1 VGGTFRFR
9 HEGRR
14 DKGLLSPEA
23 PGATAACPEGRQY
36 RSESSKLQTM
46 ELQFGILVRLM
57 FFRIVS
63 DSFARKPRR
72 KALTAIALA
81 LSMAVA
87 TATLEVALDVGDRL
101 AHEFRS
107 LGANLLVTPAADT
120 LPLEIGGIDYR
131 PVDAGAYLPEGDLGK
146 LKTIFWRNNV
156 MGFAPFLDVPVEI
169 SPASARGT
177 QATAPDARGAVRE
190 SARTNGR
197 ETLIGTWYRHTV
209 EVPDGSKFVTGVSS
223 TDPWWHVDGRW
234 FSDGSEEAL
243 IGADLAHRK
252 GLVVGDT
259 VSVRS
264 GERAYTLAITG
275 IVSTGGRE
283 DNAILAPLPI
293 AQGLAARP
301 NRYRR
306 LLVSALTKPADAFS
320 ERDPSKMTPVE
331 YDRWYCSPYIS
342 SISHQMQ
349 QELPGVEVRAI
360 RQVAEGE
367 GRILT
372 RVGSLMW
379 LVTFAALFAAA
390 LAVGATSATTVLER
404 RSEIGLMK
412 ALGASRRAVGAF
424 FIAEQLLLA
433 LVGGIAGYA
442 IGLEL
447 ARVLGIGIFGVA
459 PTVQWILFPIVL
471 VLAGVV
477 ALLGSLLPLERASRV
492 DPAPVLRGE

>member
-1 VGGTFRFR
+1 
-9 HEGRR
+9 
-14 DKGLLSPEA
+14 
-23 PGATAACPEGRQY
+23 
-36 RSESSKLQTM
+36 
-46 ELQFGILVRLM
+46 M

-72 KALTAIALA
+72 KALTAAALA
-81 LSMAVA
+81 LGMAVA
-87 TATLEVALDVGDRL
+87 TATLEVALEVGDRL
-101 AHEFRS
+101 AREFRS
-107 LGANLLVTPAADT
+107 LGANLLVTPATDT
-120 LPLEIGGIDYR
+120 LPLEIGGVDYR

-169 SPASARGT
+169 ATASARGNQT
-177 QATAPDARGAVRE
+177 SGAASRATA
-190 SARTNGR
+190 R
-197 ETLIGTWYRHTV
+197 ETLIGTWYSHSV
-209 EVPDGSKFVTGVSS
+209 DVPDGSKFVTGVSS

-234 FSDGSEEAL
+234 FSDGAEESL
-243 IGADLAHRK
+243 IGADLARRM
-252 GLVVGDT
+252 GLRVGDT
-259 VSVRS
+259 VTVRA
-264 GERAYTLAITG
+264 GERAHTLTVTG

-283 DNAILAPLPI
+283 DNAILAPLQV
-293 AQGLAARP
+293 AQDLAGRP
-301 NRYRR
+301 GRYRR

-320 ERDPSKMTPVE
+320 QRDPTKMTPAE

-349 QELPGVEVRAI
+349 QELPGIEVRAI

-390 LAVGATSATTVLER
+390 LAVGATSATSVLER

-412 ALGASRRAVGAF
+412 ALGASRRSVGAF
-424 FIAEQLLLA
+424 FLAEQLLLA

-447 ARVLGIGIFGVA
+447 ARVLGIGIFGIA
-459 PTVQWILFPIVL
+459 PNIRLILFPIVL
-471 VLAGVV
+471 VMAAVV
-477 ALLGSLLPLERASRV
+477 ALLGSLVPLERASRV